1 VNLKQLLW
9 LIPDYIDKNKN
20 YIKIGD
26 FQIYFYA
33 IAITLG
39 MVACV
44 LLAIPMFKKR
54 GLNTDF
60 LLDLMIGIIPCS
72 IICARLWYVIFD
84 IKSFNSFLEVIDIR
98 SGGMAI
104 YGGVAGGALGITI
117 VCLLHRKEKI
127 KITRIFD
134 IGAVMLPL
142 GQSIGRWGN
151 YFNQEVYGAVDPNK
165 IGLPISVFIQDT
177 GKYHY
182 ALFLWEAI
190 LNAVLFALL
199 YWFLFKYKGKRNGYS
214 TGLYFIGYG
223 LIRLIME
230 PLRDAQYN
238 LPLFGIPSL
247 GMVWVS
253 IALILGGLSIITVLF
268 IKDFKDNDKNFKKY
282 FRSLF
287 PKEKEKQNREDAP
300 ITRDNDG

>member
-1 VNLKQLLW
+1 MIFLYRAVKFFA
-9 LIPDYIDKNKN
+9 K
-20 YIKIGD
+20 YIKCIPLDYKKVTFNLSESISACKFPIGSWAGD
-26 FQIYFYA
+26 IY
-33 IAITLG
+33 TNWLTQN
-39 MVACV
+39 
-44 LLAIPMFKKR
+44 
-54 GLNTDF
+54 GLN
-60 LLDLMIGIIPCS
+60 IGTQ
-72 IICARLWYVIFD
+72 F
-84 IKSFNSFLEVIDIR
+84 
-98 SGGMAI
+98 
-104 YGGVAGGALGITI
+104 AGGALGITI
-117 VCLLHRKEKI
+117 VCLLHRKENI

-253 IALILGGLSIITVLF
+253 IALILGGLSIIAVLF
-268 IKDFKDNDKNFKKY
+268 VKDFKENGKSLKKY
-282 FRSLF
+282 FKSLF
-287 PKEKEKQNREDAP
+287 SDENNPISDSMPKDLNESEEK
-300 ITRDNDG
+300 

>member
-1 VNLKQLLW
+1 
-9 LIPDYIDKNKN
+9 
-20 YIKIGD
+20 
-26 FQIYFYA
+26 
-33 IAITLG
+33 
-39 MVACV
+39 
-44 LLAIPMFKKR
+44 
-54 GLNTDF
+54 
-60 LLDLMIGIIPCS
+60 
-72 IICARLWYVIFD
+72 
-84 IKSFNSFLEVIDIR
+84 
-98 SGGMAI
+98 
-104 YGGVAGGALGITI
+104 
-117 VCLLHRKEKI
+117 
-127 KITRIFD
+127 
-134 IGAVMLPL
+134 MLPL

-199 YWFLFKYKGKRNGYS
+199 YWFLFKYKGKRNGYA

-253 IALILGGLSIITVLF
+253 IALILGGLSIIAVLLV
-268 IKDFKDNDKNFKKY
+268 KDFKENAKDELEDHAFWLLNRLKELGTDWVGIENPSLLDQIAMHKYVMPTDTNLDVCVCQIAEAERGAIATYSHLIEYTEQRDPVTHKKMKAIIKDEETH
-282 FRSLF
+282 L
-287 PKEKEKQNREDAP
+287 KEMEDFIQKINNIWNKENNETIK
-300 ITRDNDG
+300 